1 MNHEI
6 AHIRK
11 DYKLRS
17 LLETDISM
25 DPMEQFSIW
34 WKEAVSSDIEE
45 VNAMTL
51 ATCNKQGV
59 LSARIVLL
67 KGYNAEGF
75 IFFTN
80 YNSDKGKDLK
90 ENPKAA
96 MVFFWKELERQIR
109 IEGNVEKITIKESE
123 EYFSSRPK
131 DSQIGAWSS
140 PQSSVIENREV
151 IEQNVETN
159 IARFGDETIPRPPYW
174 GGYIVKP
181 ERIEFWQ
188 GRENRLHD
196 RILYTKS
203 ETNWIIQRLAP

>member
-1 MNHEI
+1 MNHKI

-11 DYKLRS
+11 DYRLRS

-34 WKEAVSSDIEE
+34 WNEAVSSDIEE

-59 LSARIVLL
+59 PSARIVLL
-67 KGYNAEGF
+67 KGFNAEGF

-96 MVFFWKELERQIR
+96 IVFFWKELERQIR
-109 IEGNVEKITIKESE
+109 IEGNVEKITEKESE

-159 IARFGDETIPRPPYW
+159 TARFGDETIPKPPHW